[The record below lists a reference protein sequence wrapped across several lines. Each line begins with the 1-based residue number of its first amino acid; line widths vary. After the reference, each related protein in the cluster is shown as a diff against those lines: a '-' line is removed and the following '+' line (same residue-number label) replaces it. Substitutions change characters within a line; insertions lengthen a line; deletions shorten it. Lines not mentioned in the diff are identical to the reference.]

1 MFHGPD
7 CFTVSTLCTYTDLG
21 SRGYF
26 GVWRCSCMGESFP
39 SPDGFPSRQSRLGP
53 FLWFVQNRWEK
64 FWGIIGGGLAV
75 GLQSRLALGLWL
87 VKYWAVHKGCKQTL
101 PAFNYNKLLI
111 GFCSAV
117 LIGVKTNWSP
127 IIACPG
133 LTRSSPCLTSWD
145 LVRPQPVYN
154 KASLVAIM
162 VIALALVDVSGGRTT
177 WWRTE
182 ACCQKSWMC
191 WMQFSEGYWIICL
204 H

>member
-1 MFHGPD
+1 MKLHWSLFSKIQFYNKLPLVNVMAWCHKHGWK
-7 CFTVSTLCTYTDLG
+7 FSVSRRNSVTAIPSGTIPVIRAEPLRKVLG
-21 SRGYF
+21 Y
-26 GVWRCSCMGESFP
+26 
-39 SPDGFPSRQSRLGP
+39 
-53 FLWFVQNRWEK
+53 NK
-64 FWGIIGGGLAV
+64 GGGGGGGGVCSQGEA
-75 GLQSRLALGLWL
+75 WL
-87 VKYWAVHKGCKQTL
+87 AVHKGCKQTL

-111 GFCSAV
+111 GFGSAV

-127 IIACPG
+127 IIACPD
-133 LTRSSPCLTSWD
+133 LTRSSRDQSI
-145 LVRPQPVYN
+145 N

-162 VIALALVDVSGGRTT
+162 VMAVALVDVSGGRTT

>member
-1 MFHGPD
+1 MLGFHGWK
-7 CFTVSTLCTYTDLG
+7 FSVSRRNSVTAIPSGTIPVIRAEPLRKVLG
-21 SRGYF
+21 Y
-26 GVWRCSCMGESFP
+26 
-39 SPDGFPSRQSRLGP
+39 
-53 FLWFVQNRWEK
+53 N
-64 FWGIIGGGLAV
+64 GGGSGSWSAV
-75 GLQSRLALGLWL
+75 KVRPGWSSH
-87 VKYWAVHKGCKQTL
+87 WAKGCKQTL

-111 GFCSAV
+111 GFGSAV

-127 IIACPG
+127 IIACPD
-133 LTRSSPCLTSWD
+133 LTTSSRDQSI
-145 LVRPQPVYN
+145 N

-162 VIALALVDVSGGRTT
+162 VIAVALVDVLGGRTT